1 MAKKSGYLQVL
12 LDEYITENPEE
23 APYARLTDFH
33 IERSFGCYNG
43 FYAFTFE
50 NALIY
55 LPAVIEEY
63 WEDVGGVKFCYG
75 DSYYRI
81 RLYKTN

>member
-1 MAKKSGYLQVL
+1 MKIRFFVVVFIAVAICGVL
-12 LDEYITENPEE
+12 FATKNLD
-23 APYARLTDFH
+23 
-33 IERSFGCYNG
+33 
-43 FYAFTFE
+43 YAFTFE
-50 NALIY
+50 NALIDI
-55 LPAVIEEY
+55 PAVIEEY